1 MKPISQIDAARIIG
15 LWLLAMATGCASTH
29 GLQPTSTLRGANSL
43 ATEQTFVDATLRTAD
58 AWQGRDW
65 WTALA
70 DPQLDQL
77 IQEGLRD
84 SPSLKIAAARTRAAL
99 AEAGVSSAARAPQAD
114 LSADATRERLS
125 DNGIF
130 PPPFA
135 GGTSTLSDLQ
145 ATLSWEVDF
154 WGKQRAAYQSAL
166 GLARASAVDA
176 EAARLALSTSI
187 AHAYIQL
194 QHAYL
199 LLDVADSTLKQREQI
214 TALTR
219 DRNAAGL
226 DSRLELKQTEESL
239 PAARE
244 QIIQLQETTDITR
257 HQLAALVG
265 AGPDRGA
272 TIARPAVNALTE
284 PALPSRLPSDL
295 LGRRPDLIAQRLRVA
310 AAAETIK
317 VRQADFYPNVDLVAF
332 AGFQRLGP
340 GALIS
345 AGERQMGVG
354 PALDLPLFDAGRR
367 RAQLASA
374 DAVYD
379 ATVEQYNQTLADAL
393 RDVADTL
400 SSLRSVAALR
410 VEQQQ
415 ALDAAS
421 KAYDLAVLR
430 YREGIGNYLQV
441 LATED
446 QLLAQQRLEADLRAR
461 RLDVSVALVGAL
473 GGGFEAPAGTV
484 AYTP

>member
-1 MKPISQIDAARIIG
+1 MRSRRVEAVIALCVYAVVAA
-15 LWLLAMATGCASTH
+15 GCASTH
-29 GLQPTSTLRGANSL
+29 GLRAAATLRDANGMG
-43 ATEQTFVDATLRTAD
+43 TEQTFAD
-58 AWQGRDW
+58 ASLRDGTWPGHDW

-77 IQEGLRD
+77 IREGLRD
-84 SPSLKIAAARTRAAL
+84 SPSLKDAAARTRAAL
-99 AEAGVSSAARAPQAD
+99 AAAGVSAAARAPELS
-114 LSADATRERLS
+114 LSADAARERFS
-125 DNGIF
+125 ANGIF

-145 ATLSWEVDF
+145 LSLSWEVDF

-187 AHAYIQL
+187 AHAYIEL
-194 QHAYL
+194 QHDYL

-214 TALTR
+214 IALTR

-226 DSRLELKQTEESL
+226 DSRLEVKQTEEAV

-244 QIIQLQETTDITR
+244 QIIQLQETIELTR
-257 HQLAALVG
+257 HQLAALLG

-272 TIARPAVNALTE
+272 TIARPAATALAD
-284 PALPSRLPSDL
+284 PALPSRLPAQL
-295 LGRRPDLIAQRLRVA
+295 LGRRPDLIAQRLRVT

-317 VRQADFYPNVDLVAF
+317 VRRADFYPNVDLVAF

-367 RAQLASA
+367 RAQLAGA
-374 DAVYD
+374 DAAYD
-379 ATVEQYNQTLADAL
+379 VAVEQYNQTLADAL
-393 RDVADTL
+393 REVADQL
-400 SSLRSVAALR
+400 SSLRSVAAQR
-410 VEQQQ
+410 VEQQE
-415 ALDAAS
+415 ALDAAG
-421 KAYDLAVLR
+421 KAYELALLR
-430 YREGIGNYLQV
+430 YREGVGSYLQV

-461 RLDVSVALVGAL
+461 RLDLSVALIGAL
-473 GGGFEAPAGTV
+473 GGGFEAPAATL
-484 AYTP
+484 ASTP